1 MVYFIIFICFSKKLK
16 KIIFIKILAAKIFYN
31 YEYYFIQN
39 GSEEVCNIKYRL
51 NYFGVCKMI
60 FTVANQ
66 KGGVGKT
73 TFLIN
78 FAYYLKDYKEKSVL
92 VIDTDT
98 QANCSYSL
106 NNANIIG
113 DTYNIFTENVNYL
126 YHKDLD
132 IKKDEINLLRST
144 IDLSNENEFNSPN
157 YYIQNLEYLYNLFD
171 YILID
176 TAPVL
181 SNKLIYSLQYSD
193 FVITPIELEIY
204 SLQGLSLM
212 LNTIF
217 NIKKSVNQKMSF
229 LGVLPSRVITT
240 NKRQINNLE
249 KLYNEYGK
257 DLFLPY
263 IKYRN
268 DLANATA
275 NQVSFF
281 KTTSKHKKELI
292 NVFDEIYEKMQGEK

>member
-1 MVYFIIFICFSKKLK
+1 
-16 KIIFIKILAAKIFYN
+16 
-31 YEYYFIQN
+31 
-39 GSEEVCNIKYRL
+39 
-51 NYFGVCKMI
+51 MI

-78 FAYYLKDYKEKSVL
+78 FAYYLKDFKNKSVL

-106 NNANIIG
+106 SNANNIG
-113 DTYNIFTENVNYL
+113 NAYSLFIEDVDILAAKILETE
-126 YHKDLD
+126 
-132 IKKDEINLLRST
+132 IRKDEINLFKST
-144 IDLSNENEFNSPN
+144 IDLSNEDELDTPIN
-157 YYIQNLEYLYNLFD
+157 YMQNLKYLYTLFD
-171 YILID
+171 CILID

-181 SNKLIYSLQYSD
+181 SKKLIYSLQFSD
-193 FVITPIELEIY
+193 YVITPIELEIY

-217 NIKKSVNQKMSF
+217 NIKKNVNKNMSF

-240 NKRQINNLE
+240 NKRQSRNLD
-249 KLYNEYGK
+249 KLYAEYGQE
-257 DLFLPY
+257 LFLPF
-263 IKYRN
+263 IRYRN
-268 DLANATA
+268 DLANASA

-281 KTTSKHKKELI
+281 KTNSKHKKELI
-292 NVFDEIYEKMQGEK
+292 NVFDTIYAKM

>member
-1 MVYFIIFICFSKKLK
+1 
-16 KIIFIKILAAKIFYN
+16 
-31 YEYYFIQN
+31 
-39 GSEEVCNIKYRL
+39 
-51 NYFGVCKMI
+51 MI

-78 FAYYLKDYKEKSVL
+78 FAYYLKDFKNKSVL

-106 NNANIIG
+106 SNANIIG
-113 DTYNIFTENVNYL
+113 NTYSLFTEDVNIL
-126 YHKDLD
+126 AAK
-132 IKKDEINLLRST
+132 ISETEIRKDEINLFKST
-144 IDLSNENEFNSPN
+144 IDLSNEDELDNPIN
-157 YYIQNLEYLYNLFD
+157 YMQNLKYLYTLFD

-181 SNKLIYSLQYSD
+181 SKKLIYSLQLSNY
-193 FVITPIELEIY
+193 VITPIELEIY

-217 NIKKSVNQKMSF
+217 NIKKNINQNMSF

-240 NKRQINNLE
+240 NKRQTRNLD
-249 KLYNEYGK
+249 KLYAEYGQE
-257 DLFLPY
+257 LFLPF
-263 IKYRN
+263 IRYRN
-268 DLANATA
+268 DLANAGA
-275 NQVSFF
+275 NQISFF
-281 KTTSKHKKELI
+281 KTNSKHKKELI
-292 NVFDEIYEKMQGEK
+292 NVFDAIYAKM